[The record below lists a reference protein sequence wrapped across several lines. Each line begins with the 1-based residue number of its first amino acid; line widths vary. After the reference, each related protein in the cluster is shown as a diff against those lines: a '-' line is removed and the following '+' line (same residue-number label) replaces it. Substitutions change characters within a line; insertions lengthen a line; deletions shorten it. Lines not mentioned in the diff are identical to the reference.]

1 MRGGGAARGVK
12 QRAVC
17 GRVCVPSIV
26 GRGVGRSLSACCLR
40 RWWGAADAHDSL
52 GGCGPA
58 KGEPCRSFEHFLRCP
73 HAAAPLKAKLSSMPS
88 VSTHG
93 SAVRSRLAPIIESLA
108 VRGRNVYLSHGWCS
122 TTRFDRAAR

>member
-17 GRVCVPSIV
+17 CRVCVPSIV
-26 GRGVGRSLSACCLR
+26 RRAVRRSLSACCLR
-40 RWWGAADAHDSL
+40 RRWGAADAHDSL

-58 KGEPCRSFEHFLRCP
+58 KGEPCRSFEHFY
-73 HAAAPLKAKLSSMPS
+73 AAPMQPRRAKLSSMPS
-88 VSTHG
+88 VSTRTVALSG
-93 SAVRSRLAPIIESLA
+93 PRLAPIIESLA